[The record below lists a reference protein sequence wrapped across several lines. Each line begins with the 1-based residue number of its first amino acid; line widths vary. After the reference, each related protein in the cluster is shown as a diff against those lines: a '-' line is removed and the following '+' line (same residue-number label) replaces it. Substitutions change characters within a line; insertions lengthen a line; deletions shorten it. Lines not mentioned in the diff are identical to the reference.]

1 MTFSSLISLILTAS
15 RKIMKADILT
25 RGTQLKMMFYLQGN
39 QRAIFKPK
47 RYEREHVIKG
57 NAYDGYDRH
66 NGEIASFHLDR
77 ILNFRRAPIVV
88 GRKINLETEILP
100 VATQRLKDTFKKKNG
115 NTCFYGQCYYCK
127 ETELACGHVR
137 TRKVVPLSTNAFNPC
152 G

>member
-1 MTFSSLISLILTAS
+1 
-15 RKIMKADILT
+15 MKADILT